1 MPILAFFIRGGSMNQ
16 IKIDQFLDFR
26 FISNLQTNC
35 SQNRLAFLVAKSN
48 IKKNEYVYDLWKS
61 DGLKHHKCVSLKNK
75 SSYLFETDHTLLFAY
90 EKSKAEEKKAK
101 EEKVSFYYRYYLSDG
116 RVEKAYEFPFPGT
129 ILNVLNNQLL
139 LKASLTSK
147 QHHLYLD
154 DKDERKKFIKEDKDA
169 KLYEDINE
177 IPFYF
182 NGTGHIANIRNQ
194 LFLYDIQ
201 SKTIKP
207 LVDSDFNVGIVKVSD
222 DLKKIYYTGSQTTG
236 IKRLTTHIFCYH
248 MDTHETEILYHE
260 DDFSVTNMYLVNG
273 SIIMAGTDMK
283 DFGINQNPD
292 FFILKHKKLELLTIY
307 RGSIGN
313 SVGSDVR
320 LGDSKKDVV
329 VKDKLYFVST
339 VDDHCEIHSLD
350 LNGTIKMDFQFNG
363 AIDGLIYMN
372 NQFYIVGQYRQKLQ
386 EIYQLHL
393 IENKQ
398 LQLTRFNQSI
408 MKNKHIATPKEIIVK
423 GLNHV
428 VKGFVLYPK
437 DYDAKSTYPAILNIH
452 GGPKTVYGKVY
463 YHEMQYWANQG
474 YFVCYANPRGS
485 DGKGDAFADIR
496 GKYGT
501 IDYDDLMMFTDHVIQ
516 KIPQINTKQFF
527 VTGGSYGGFMTNWIV
542 GHNDRFKAA
551 ATQRS
556 ISNWLSFHGT
566 SDIGFYFSKDQTAG
580 HPMTDMDLLYEQ
592 SPIKYT
598 KNVKTPL
605 LFIHS
610 DQDYRCPIEQAM
622 QFYTLLKEQGL
633 DTKFIWFKGETHEL
647 SRSGKPQA
655 RIKRLSDITTWFETH
670 K

>member
-1 MPILAFFIRGGSMNQ
+1 MNA
-16 IKIDQFLDFR
+16 IKINQFLDFK
-26 FISNLQTNC
+26 FISNIVTNE
-35 SQNRLAFLVAKSN
+35 SQNHLTFLVAKAN
-48 IKKNEYVYDLWKS
+48 QKKNEYNYDLWVS
-61 DGLKHHKCVSLKNK
+61 DGLKHHKCVSLKSK
-75 SSYLFETDHTLLFAY
+75 SSYIFETNETLLFAY
-90 EKSKAEEKKAK
+90 EKSKAEEKKVK
-101 EEKVSFYYRYYLSDG
+101 EEKYSIYYRYFLEDG
-116 RVEKAYEFPFPGT
+116 RIEKAYEFSFPAT
-129 ILNVLNNQLL
+129 IIKVLKGSLL
-139 LKASLTSK
+139 LKATLTSK
-147 QHHLYLD
+147 QHHFYLD
-154 DKDERKKFIKEDKDA
+154 QKEERKKFIKEDKDS
-169 KLYEDINE
+169 KLYEDISE

-182 NGTGHIANIRNQ
+182 NGLGHTANQRNQ
-194 LFLYDIQ
+194 ILLYDIAL
-201 SKTIKP
+201 KTIKP
-207 LVDSDFNVGIVKVSD
+207 LVDSDFNVGIVKVSTD
-222 DLKKIYYTGSQTTG
+222 QNRIYYTGSQATG

-248 MDTHETEILYHE
+248 VSSKETDILYHE
-260 DDFSVTNMYLVNG
+260 DNFSVSNLYVFNDEIIVAG
-273 SIIMAGTDMK
+273 SDMK

-292 FFILKHKKLELLTIY
+292 FFTLRHKKLELLTIY

-320 LGDSKKDVV
+320 LGDSKKDVIV
-329 VKDKLYFVST
+329 DDKLYFVST
-339 VDDHCEIHSLD
+339 VDDHCEIHTLD
-350 LNGTIKMDFQFNG
+350 LNGTIKMEFQFNG
-363 AIDGLIYMN
+363 SIDGLVYMN
-372 NQFYIVGQYRQKLQ
+372 HQFYIVGQYRQKLQ

-398 LQLTRFNQSI
+398 LQLTRFNMSV
-408 MKNKHIATPKEIIVK
+408 MKNKYIATPKEIIVK
-423 GLNHV
+423 GPNHV
-428 VKGFVLYPK
+428 VKGFILYPK
-437 DYDAKSTYPAILNIH
+437 DFDPNQSYPAILDIH

-474 YFVCYANPRGS
+474 YFVFFANPRGS

-501 IDYDDLMMFTDHVIQ
+501 IDYDDLMMFTDMVLA
-516 KIPQINTKQFF
+516 KTPQINKKQTF

-542 GHNDRFKAA
+542 GHTHRFKAA

-580 HPMTDMDLLYEQ
+580 HPLTDMDLLYEQ

-622 QFYTLLKEQGL
+622 QFFTLLKEQGVE
-633 DTKFIWFKGETHEL
+633 TKFIWFKGETHEL

-655 RIKRLSDITTWFETH
+655 RIKRLHEITSWFETY
-670 K
+670 KS